1 MKTLYSTLIFV
12 LSLGIVCFAKE
23 QGLLIDDFENTL
35 SGGPSGTVDFG
46 AGGGSTVE
54 VSASTDTKYSG
65 KQSIKIVYNA
75 VAGGYMWVARGFEL
89 DVKNADWLIKPQ
101 AVDWKRYTA
110 LSFYMYGSDSKA
122 RIAFDI
128 KDKGN
133 ELWRFMVDDNF
144 KGWKKII
151 CPFKEFFVRTD
162 WQPNSADK
170 NSLLDFPLKNFQ
182 FEPRPVAKGT
192 LYFDTVALE

>member
-1 MKTLYSTLIFV
+1 VKTLYSTLIFV